1 MKTDIKDKNKNNK
14 ETHPHSRMQETELI
28 VKLVVQI
35 VHSTLFMGRKNNDI
49 RIIA

>member
-28 VKLVVQI
+28 VKLANCTFGFVYG
-35 VHSTLFMGRKNNDI
+35 S
-49 RIIA
+49 